1 MTAVLNVWIPGA
13 ERISSGKVRELF
25 AATDDVLIVAT
36 DRISAFDCILPQGIP
51 EKGKVLTQLSAFWFR
66 YFGDVPSH
74 FISVDP
80 LQFPAPFSESVDLL
94 AGRSMLVKR
103 AEPLPVECV
112 VRGYLAGSAWKEYQQ
127 QGTVAGTPQ
136 PKGLKLASPFPQP
149 LFTPARKADS
159 GHDEN
164 LTWEQFVQSVGP
176 ARAVQLRDSSI
187 SLYQRGTQHAL
198 ERGIIIADTK
208 FEFGMR
214 DGQILLIDECLTPDS
229 SRFWPA
235 FSYVP
240 GTNPPSYDKQFVRD
254 YLESIDWNKQDPAP
268 MLPLEVVEK
277 TAFKYQEALENLT
290 GPVYKNHPL

>member
-1 MTAVLNVWIPGA
+1 MTAVLNVSIPGA
-13 ERISSGKVRELF
+13 KKIRTGKVRELF
-25 AATDDVLIVAT
+25 MAADDVLIVAT

-51 EKGKVLTQLSAFWFR
+51 GKGQVLTQLSAFWFR
-66 YFGDVPSH
+66 YFGDVASH
-74 FISVDP
+74 FLSVDP
-80 LQFPAPFSESVDLL
+80 QQFPPPFAEFGELL

-127 QGTVAGTPQ
+127 NGTVAGIPQ
-136 PKGLKLASPFPQP
+136 PSGLKLASPFPQA

-176 ARAVQLRDSSI
+176 ERAVRLRELSI
-187 SLYQRGTQHAL
+187 SLYQRGTQHAHR
-198 ERGIIIADTK
+198 RGIIIADTK
-208 FEFGMR
+208 FEFGIR

-235 FSYVP
+235 SSYLP
-240 GTNPPSYDKQFVRD
+240 GSNPPSYDKQFVRD
-254 YLESIDWNKQDPAP
+254 YLESIDWDKRDPAP
-268 MLPLEVVEK
+268 MLPPEVVEK
-277 TAFKYQEALENLT
+277 TALKYREALENLT
-290 GPVYKNHPL
+290 RLGE